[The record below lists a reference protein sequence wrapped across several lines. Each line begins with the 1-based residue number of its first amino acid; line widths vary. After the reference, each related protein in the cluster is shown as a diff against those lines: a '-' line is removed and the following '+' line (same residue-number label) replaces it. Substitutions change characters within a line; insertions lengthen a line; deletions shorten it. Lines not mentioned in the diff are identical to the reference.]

1 MLMNQLIKYFAK
13 NNFYTDWKINS
24 INDISNLNSDQLLT
38 KYNERFIFLFQ
49 KAYNKSPFYKELY
62 QKHGIQLNDINDLN
76 DIKKL
81 PVVNRDMIK
90 DRVEDIYN
98 SFNFLKIIGLTSGTS
113 GSPLTLFRT
122 IFDISTEQAY
132 IRHYRNSHG
141 FSFGQPL
148 LSIRGAL
155 GKNIPF
161 ENFKKANT
169 LYISSPNIN
178 ENTIEM
184 YYSMIVKFKPRAI
197 EAFPSYIFKLCFELQ
212 KKGLE
217 LKVPIVFTSSE
228 TLYGFQREFV
238 ESYLGATIYDWYG
251 NAERSILLAQ
261 NNDLIYKPLPLYSIN
276 EFEKDHIITTNLINT
291 SFPLIR
297 YEVHDIVTLNSQGLI
312 NDNLNP
318 DIISIEGRAS
328 ENLLLKD
335 GSVVGCID
343 HAFKGVKNLEIAQVH
358 QYNVTDP
365 LNIKIVVTASFSK
378 TDEEQLKTNF
388 IRMVGVETE
397 LKFTYCK
404 REDLTF
410 TKNKKYRLIIK
421 NP

>member
-1 MLMNQLIKYFAK
+1 
-13 NNFYTDWKINS
+13 
-24 INDISNLNSDQLLT
+24 
-38 KYNERFIFLFQ
+38 
-49 KAYNKSPFYKELY
+49 
-62 QKHGIQLNDINDLN
+62 
-76 DIKKL
+76 
-81 PVVNRDMIK
+81 
-90 DRVEDIYN
+90 
-98 SFNFLKIIGLTSGTS
+98 
-113 GSPLTLFRT
+113 
-122 IFDISTEQAY
+122 
-132 IRHYRNSHG
+132 
-141 FSFGQPL
+141 
-148 LSIRGAL
+148 
-155 GKNIPF
+155 
-161 ENFKKANT
+161 
-169 LYISSPNIN
+169 
-178 ENTIEM
+178 
-184 YYSMIVKFKPRAI
+184 MIVKFKPRAI